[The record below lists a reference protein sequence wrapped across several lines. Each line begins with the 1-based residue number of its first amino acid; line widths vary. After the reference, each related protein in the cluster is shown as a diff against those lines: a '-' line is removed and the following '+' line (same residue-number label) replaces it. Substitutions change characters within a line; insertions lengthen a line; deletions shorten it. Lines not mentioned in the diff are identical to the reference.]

1 MGDLKNVHACPRDVG
16 GWSKKVKILSM
27 WFVNDPYH
35 KMITTLLMSLL
46 DILQASVFLFTNAID
61 IEDYQ
66 VDLDEYD
73 LRLFT
78 KDVDSNGLVI

>member
-1 MGDLKNVHACPRDVG
+1 M
-16 GWSKKVKILSM
+16 WSKMTKILSM

-46 DILQASVFLFTNAID
+46 NILQTSVFLFTNAID
-61 IEDYQ
+61 FEDYQ
-66 VDLDEYD
+66 VDLEEYD

-78 KDVDSNGLVI
+78 KDVEPKGLVI